1 MYNVDIIWHRFTKKL
16 GEEKK
21 KSINFLSV
29 FDPIKS
35 SFVVRMLSDPPMSQK
50 NPKMK
55 MKIIEN
61 RSKSE
66 DTLFKQKTWKI
77 GLWLWL
83 SGLSGCFQDQRSAVR
98 LRS

>member
-21 KSINFLSV
+21 KKYQLFVSFRSNKKF
-29 FDPIKS
+29 FCCPHPPI
-35 SFVVRMLSDPPMSQK
+35 RMSQK
-50 NPKMK
+50 NPKMI

-83 SGLSGCFQDQRSAVR
+83 SELSGCFQDQRSAVR